1 MIYQKVNVQ
10 NYSNENVPFHYER
23 IERVYILNWISELNV
38 NDNMIIRMN
47 MWVLCEYN
55 KIMLL

>member
-1 MIYQKVNVQ
+1 VIYQKVNVQ